1 MGLKIEIETINGSK
15 TGKYDKDFIK
25 LNLNQIVTEE

>member
-25 LNLNQIVTEE
+25 IKFESDCD